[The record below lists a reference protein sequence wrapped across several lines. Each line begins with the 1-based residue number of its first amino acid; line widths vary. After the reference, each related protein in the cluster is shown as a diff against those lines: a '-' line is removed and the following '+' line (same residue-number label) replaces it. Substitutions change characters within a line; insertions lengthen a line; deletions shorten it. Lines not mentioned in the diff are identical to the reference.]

1 MEDRRFGKR
10 TAMSSVIGQSLS
22 ITGFVFVMMLL
33 IDYLNVNTR
42 GLQKGRLVRNRWG
55 QYLVAVLLGAT
66 PGCLG
71 AFLVVGMY
79 THRVVSMGALV
90 AAMIATS
97 GDEAFV
103 MFALIPKQAAIL
115 SLALAVL
122 GILAGVLTDRFHR
135 KSFNQC
141 DELTVHDDE
150 QCQCFAHGH
159 ILSQLKEMS
168 LARGA
173 LLLLLAAILAA
184 VGGGYLGPASWNWIR
199 ITIMAL
205 TTLSI
210 LIVGT
215 VPEHFLEE
223 HLWNHVAK
231 KHLPR
236 IFAWTFGTL
245 LLLHLLADF
254 LNMDEFIRDGQW
266 MVLLTATLVGLVPE
280 SGPHLVFLQLYAQD
294 LIPFSILLASS
305 IVQDGHGMLPLL
317 AHSRRDFLYVKAINF
332 TVGLGVGALAL
343 FLGH

>member
-1 MEDRRFGKR
+1 MG
-10 TAMSSVIGQSLS
+10 SVIGQSLN

-103 MFALIPKQAAIL
+103 MFALIPKQAVIL

-122 GILAGVLTDRFHR
+122 GILAGILTDRFHR
-135 KSFNQC
+135 ESFNQC

-150 QCQCFAHGH
+150 QCQCFAHGR

-184 VGGGYLGPASWNWIR
+184 VGGGYLGPGTWNWIR
-199 ITIMAL
+199 ITILAL

-210 LIVGT
+210 WIVGT

-236 IFAWTFGTL
+236 VFAWTFGAL
-245 LLLHLLADF
+245 LLMYLLADF
-254 LNMDEFIRDGQW
+254 LNMDEFMRDGQW
-266 MVLLTATLVGLVPE
+266 MVLLTATLIGLVPE
-280 SGPHLVFLQLYAQD
+280 SGPHLVFLTLYSKGFV
-294 LIPFSILLASS
+294 PFSILLASS

-343 FLGH
+343 FLGY